1 MLTSLLLSSFLL
13 GSSSPS
19 LAEAKGSGGS
29 SPVIAL
35 VGGTILDVSNQGR
48 SSGDIQDGVVVLR
61 GGTIVAA
68 GPRKNVKIPAGARRI
83 DVSGKYIVPG
93 LTDCF
98 GALGKQAHANAYLYM
113 GVTSIVGVD
122 GKPRR
127 PDLYL
132 KANPSPRIYPLG
144 VVGYA
149 EKDDAVVL
157 SSEAEIPKEIETAA
171 QRGIKVLLI
180 HYPITPERTAQIVKK
195 AHELGLGTIGELG
208 MTPYSE
214 AILAGVDAFVHTIRY
229 SIAIAPP
236 ELRLAMAKAPFS
248 QQPNFDFNK
257 LLMNLSPDDPALNQ
271 HAKLLAASPVALIP
285 TLSLSYLDLPDH
297 RNPWQEPAAK
307 IIDPKDI
314 FMPANPLTGQR
325 DEDQGTPMGARF
337 AQLAQGLLRV
347 EESYRRAGARYLA
360 GSGTTAF
367 GTIPGV
373 SLHTELELL
382 SRVGLPPRQVLAAA
396 TSNFGETFHW
406 KNMGQVKAGYNADL
420 LVLNANPLQGIEN
433 LKNIHSVILNG
444 EILDREKLLAT
455 SLKSASLN

>member
-1 MLTSLLLSSFLL
+1 MQAPALTILLLSTVLL
-13 GSSSPS
+13 GSPSSS
-19 LAEAKGSGGS
+19 LAEAKAGSAGS
-29 SPVIAL
+29 PPAIAL
-35 VGGTILDVSNQGR
+35 VGGTILDVSNYGR
-48 SSGDIQDGVVVLR
+48 SSGDILDGVVVLR
-61 GGTIVAA
+61 GGTIEAA
-68 GPRKNVKIPAGARRI
+68 GPRKSVKIPAGARRI
-83 DVSGKYIVPG
+83 DVAGKYIVPG
-93 LTDCF
+93 LADSF

-113 GVTSIVGVD
+113 GVTSLVGIE
-122 GKPRR
+122 GPRR

-132 KANPSPRIYPLG
+132 KANPSPRIYPMG
-144 VVGYA
+144 IVGYA
-149 EKDDAVVL
+149 ERGGALVP
-157 SSEAEIPKEIETAA
+157 STEAELSKEIETAA
-171 QRGIKVLLI
+171 QHGTKVVMI

-208 MTPYSE
+208 MTRYDE
-214 AILAGVDAFVHTIRY
+214 AILAGVDAFVHTARY
-229 SIAIAPP
+229 SIPIAPP
-236 ELRLAMAKAPFS
+236 ELRQAMAKAPFS

-257 LLMNLSPDDPALNQ
+257 LLMSIAPDDPALNQ
-271 HAKLLAASPVALIP
+271 NAKLLATSPVSLIP

-314 FMPANPLTGQR
+314 SMPANPLTGQR

-347 EESYRRAGARYLA
+347 EECYRRAGARYLA

-382 SRVGLPPRQVLAAA
+382 SRVGLSPRQALAAA

-406 KNMGQVKAGYNADL
+406 KTVGQVKAGYNADL

-444 EILDREKLLAT
+444 EILDRDKLLAEPH
-455 SLKSASLN
+455 

>member
-1 MLTSLLLSSFLL
+1 
-13 GSSSPS
+13 
-19 LAEAKGSGGS
+19 
-29 SPVIAL
+29 
-35 VGGTILDVSNQGR
+35 
-48 SSGDIQDGVVVLR
+48 
-61 GGTIVAA
+61 
-68 GPRKNVKIPAGARRI
+68 
-83 DVSGKYIVPG
+83 
-93 LTDCF
+93 
-98 GALGKQAHANAYLYM
+98 M
-113 GVTSIVGVD
+113 GI
-122 GKPRR
+122 
-127 PDLYL
+127 
-132 KANPSPRIYPLG
+132 
-144 VVGYA
+144 VGYA
-149 EKDDAVVL
+149 ERGGALVP
-157 SSEAEIPKEIETAA
+157 STEAELSKEIETAA
-171 QRGIKVLLI
+171 QRGIKVVMV
-180 HYPITPERTAQIVKK
+180 HYPITPERTVQIVKK

-208 MTPYSE
+208 MTQYGE
-214 AILAGVDAFVHTIRY
+214 AILAGVDAFVHTARY
-229 SIAIAPP
+229 SIPLAPP
-236 ELRLAMAKAPFS
+236 ELRQAMAKAPFS

-257 LLMNLSPDDPALNQ
+257 LLMNLSPADPALNQ
-271 HAKLLAASPVALIP
+271 HAKLLAASSVALIP

-314 FMPANPLTGQR
+314 FMPANPVTGRR
-325 DEDQGTPMGARF
+325 DEDQAVSARF

-382 SRVGLPPRQVLAAA
+382 ARVGLPPRQVLAAA

-406 KNMGQVKAGYNADL
+406 NTVGQVKAGYNADL

-455 SLKSASLN
+455 PLKSASLN